1 MGIEGKPIAVTKCG
15 TCGGGKNDSSLCG
28 LARSGLES
36 DNLQRT
42 HRTYDVGQN
51 VYLEG
56 DRCDGVYCL
65 KAGLI
70 AIRKTD
76 VNGNSAVVRLV
87 QPGEAFGHRSFLA
100 NECHAGTAEIL
111 VKSKLCFI
119 PRASLENLLA
129 QSPDVAVRFTR
140 RVARDLREIEELYLL
155 TTTQPVRKR
164 LAHLLLSLKTRYSN
178 VESES
183 ENEEDEIIIELPL
196 SRQELA
202 AAIGTRPET
211 IARTIK
217 KLEED
222 ELAFFKGRQV
232 TIPSIE
238 LLQEDFDSEA

>member
-1 MGIEGKPIAVTKCG
+1 MGIEGKPITVTKCG
-15 TCGGGKNDSSLCG
+15 TCGGAGSDSSLCG
-28 LARSGLES
+28 LARAGINSS
-36 DNLQRT
+36 DLQRS
-42 HRTYDVGQN
+42 HRVYQVGQN
-51 VYLEG
+51 VYIEG
-56 DRCDGVYCL
+56 DNCEGVFCL
-65 KAGLI
+65 KKGLI
-70 AIRKTD
+70 AVRKTD

-100 NECHAGTAEIL
+100 NEKHAGTAEVL
-111 VKSKLCFI
+111 VESKLCFI
-119 PRASLENLLA
+119 PKASLDNLMA

-164 LAHLLLSLKTRYSN
+164 LAHLLLGLQTRYC
-178 VESES
+178 
-183 ENEEDEIIIELPL
+183 NEEADLDEAIIELPL

-222 ELAFFKGRQV
+222 GLALFKGRLV
-232 TIPSIE
+232 TIPSIDQ
-238 LLQEDFDSEA
+238 LLVDIESED

>member
-1 MGIEGKPIAVTKCG
+1 MGIEGKPISVTKCG
-15 TCGGGKNDSSLCG
+15 TCGGGKEDSSLCG
-28 LARSGLES
+28 LARSGLNS
-36 DNLQRT
+36 DNLQRS

-51 VYLEG
+51 IYFEG
-56 DRCDGVYCL
+56 DNCDGVYCL

-100 NECHAGTAEIL
+100 NEKHAGSAEVL

-119 PRASLENLLA
+119 PKANLDTILAS
-129 QSPDVAVRFTR
+129 SPDVAVRFTR

-164 LAHLLLSLKTRYSN
+164 LAHLLLNLRTRYAD
-178 VESES
+178 
-183 ENEEDEIIIELPL
+183 EDDGTDETILELPL

-222 ELAFFKGRQV
+222 KLAFFKGRMV
-232 TIPSIE
+232 TIPSTA
-238 LLQEDFDSEA
+238 LLQEDFESDD

>member
-1 MGIEGKPIAVTKCG
+1 VGIEGKPITVTKCG
-15 TCGGGKNDSSLCG
+15 TCGGGKDDSSLCG

-36 DNLQRT
+36 DRLQRT
-42 HRTYDVGQN
+42 HRSYDIGQN
-51 VYLEG
+51 IYLEG
-56 DRCDGVYCL
+56 DNCEGVYCL

-100 NECHAGTAEIL
+100 NERHAGTAEVL

-119 PRASLENLLA
+119 PRVSLEHLLS
-129 QSPDVAVRFTR
+129 QSPDVAIRFTR

-164 LAHLLLSLKTRYSN
+164 LAHLLLSLKTRYSSN
-178 VESES
+178 ESED
-183 ENEEDEIIIELPL
+183 DEVVIELPL

-222 ELAFFKGRQV
+222 QLAFFKGRQV
-232 TIPSIE
+232 TIPSLD
-238 LLQEDFDSEA
+238 LLQEDFEAEA

>member
-1 MGIEGKPIAVTKCG
+1 MGIQGKPVNVNKCG
-15 TCGGGKNDSSLCG
+15 TCGGGLEDSSLCA
-28 LARSGLES
+28 LANSGLPAK
-36 DNLQRT
+36 DLQRAN
-42 HRTYDVGQN
+42 RSYSVGQN
-51 VYLEG
+51 IYFEG
-56 DRCDGVYCL
+56 DSSEGVYCL
-65 KAGLI
+65 KKGLI

-100 NECHAGTAEIL
+100 NEKHAGSAEVL
-111 VKSKLCFI
+111 LDAKLCFI
-119 PRASLENLLA
+119 PKASLDHLLS

-164 LAHLLLSLKTRYSN
+164 LAHLLLGLRTRYAQ
-178 VESES
+178 
-183 ENEEDEIIIELPL
+183 EDRHSDEVTLELPL

-217 KLEED
+217 KMEED
-222 ELAFFKGRQV
+222 GLALFKGRHV
-232 TIPSIE
+232 TIPSHHR
-238 LLQEDFDSEA
+238 LLEDLESDI

>member
-15 TCGGGKNDSSLCG
+15 TCGGGQEDASLCG
-28 LARSGLES
+28 LARSGLQTPE
-36 DNLQRT
+36 LQRT
-42 HRTYDVGQN
+42 NKLYEIGQN
-51 VYLEG
+51 IYFEG
-56 DRCDGVYCL
+56 DACEGVYCL
-65 KAGLI
+65 KRGLV

-100 NECHAGTAEIL
+100 NEKHAGTAEVIL
-111 VKSKLCFI
+111 ECQLCFI
-119 PRASLENLLA
+119 PKSNLEHLMAN
-129 QSPDVAVRFTR
+129 SPDVAIRFTR
-140 RVARDLREIEELYLL
+140 RVAKDLREIEELYLL

-164 LAHLLLSLKTRYSN
+164 LVHLLLGLRTRYAG
-178 VESES
+178 VA
-183 ENEEDEIIIELPL
+183 EDDDRIILELPL

-222 ELAFFKGRQV
+222 GLALFKGRLV
-232 TIPSIE
+232 TIPSANR
-238 LLQEDFDSEA
+238 LLEDMEADG

>member
-15 TCGGGKNDSSLCG
+15 TCGGGKGEASLCA
-28 LARSGLES
+28 LANSGFSSEQ
-36 DNLQRT
+36 LQRS
-42 HRTYDVGQN
+42 HREYDVGQN
-51 VYLEG
+51 IYFEG
-56 DRCDGVYCL
+56 DSCDGVYCL
-65 KAGLI
+65 KSGLI

-100 NECHAGTAEIL
+100 NEKHAGTAEVL
-111 VKSKLCFI
+111 MKSKLCFI
-119 PRASLENLLA
+119 PKASLQNLLA
-129 QSPDVAVRFTR
+129 ASPDVAVRFTR
-140 RVARDLREIEELYLL
+140 RVAKDLREIEELYLL

-164 LAHLLLSLKTRYSN
+164 LCHLLLSLRTRYAN
-178 VESES
+178 
-183 ENEEDEIIIELPL
+183 NEEHTDEAVIELPL

-222 ELAFFKGRQV
+222 RLALFKGRLV
-232 TIPSIE
+232 TIPSTTK
-238 LLQEDFDSEA
+238 LLEDFEADY

>member
-1 MGIEGKPIAVTKCG
+1 MGIEGKPVSFNKCG
-15 TCGGGKNDSSLCG
+15 TCGGGDADSSLCA
-28 LARSGLES
+28 LARSGLQSQE
-36 DNLQRT
+36 LQRASSS
-42 HRTYDVGQN
+42 YVVGQN

-56 DRCDGVYCL
+56 DSSEGVYCL
-65 KAGLI
+65 KKGLI

-100 NECHAGTAEIL
+100 NEKHAGTAEVL
-111 VKSKLCFI
+111 MDAKLCFI
-119 PRASLENLLA
+119 PKSSLDHLLS

-140 RVARDLREIEELYLL
+140 RVAKDLREIEELYLL

-164 LAHLLLSLKTRYSN
+164 LAHLLLGLRTRYAQ
-178 VESES
+178 EDKA
-183 ENEEDEIIIELPL
+183 EDEIHLELPL

-222 ELAFFKGRQV
+222 NLAIFKGRLV
-232 TIPSIE
+232 TIPCLENLLEDIE
-238 LLQEDFDSEA
+238 SDV

>member
-1 MGIEGKPIAVTKCG
+1 VGIEGKPIPVKKCG
-15 TCGGGKNDSSLCG
+15 TCGGGKDDSSLCG
-28 LARSGLES
+28 LAHCCLES
-36 DNLQRT
+36 EKLQRS
-42 HRTYDVGQN
+42 HRTYEVGQN

-56 DRCDGVYCL
+56 DTCEGVYCL

-100 NECHAGTAEIL
+100 NEYHAGTAEIL
-111 VKSKLCFI
+111 VESKLCFI
-119 PRASLENLLA
+119 PRSSLEHLLA

-164 LAHLLLSLKTRYSN
+164 LTHLLLSLLTRYSSQP
-178 VESES
+178 EQETG
-183 ENEEDEIIIELPL
+183 EIALELPL

-222 ELAFFKGRQV
+222 QIAYFKGRHV
-232 TIPSIE
+232 TIPSIDM
-238 LLQEDFDSEA
+238 LQKDFESEA

>member
-1 MGIEGKPIAVTKCG
+1 MGAEGKPIAVRKCG
-15 TCGGGKNDSSLCG
+15 TCGGGREDSSLCG
-28 LARSGLES
+28 LARSGLQS
-36 DNLQRT
+36 DKLKRT
-42 HRTYDVGQN
+42 HKVYEVGQN
-51 VYLEG
+51 IYLEG
-56 DRCDGVYCL
+56 DNSDGVYCL

-100 NECHAGTAEIL
+100 NEKHAGTAEVL

-119 PRASLENLLA
+119 PKASLDNLLA
-129 QSPDVAVRFTR
+129 ESPDVAVRFTR

-164 LAHLLLSLKTRYSN
+164 LAHLLLGLRTRYA
-178 VESES
+178 
-183 ENEEDEIIIELPL
+183 NEDGETDETVLELPL

-222 ELAFFKGRQV
+222 KLAFFKGRIV
-232 TIPSIE
+232 TIPSTA
-238 LLQEDFDSEA
+238 LLQEDFEADY